1 MAILLVIAF
10 ASTLICNWIS
20 PKKQSQLLLV
30 HCLVSCLLL
39 LCLYCAFLHQ
49 LFFYRSRFS
58 TLFVCLF
65 SFVHL
70 RFEMQMC
77 NLVWVYEW
85 PSKISTKHTNFTLCL
100 SPSNS
105 KCHSP
110 QITGEIFSIVSLSS
124 VFTLS
129 FSFAVFFIDN
139 TVFDMFHS
147 DFAQFEQAPT
157 HLFASFIICC
167 DISDFH
173 KINYSRELFSYSYS
187 SSCCCCCCCWRWWYF
202 LLLRFSFVQF
212 FSVLFCCPC
221 LICENWWAQ
230 THAHTRTLS

>member
-1 MAILLVIAF
+1 
-10 ASTLICNWIS
+10 
-20 PKKQSQLLLV
+20 
-30 HCLVSCLLL
+30 
-39 LCLYCAFLHQ
+39 
-49 LFFYRSRFS
+49 
-58 TLFVCLF
+58 
-65 SFVHL
+65 
-70 RFEMQMC
+70 MQMC
-77 NLVWVYEW
+77 KLVWVYEW

-167 DISDFH
+167 DIFDFH
-173 KINYSRELFSYSYS
+173 KINYSRELFSYSYSYS

-212 FSVLFCCPC
+212 FPFYSVARVWSVKTDERKHTHTLAHSLKDIQVDSGIHIWTFFQNHTHTHTPPHLQTGARTYIDVCINISEGSEMLSLWSSSLLLQC
-221 LICENWWAQ
+221 LY
-230 THAHTRTLS
+230 RLV